1 MFPSLWC
8 RRAFNVGMTAGDRGH
23 VLVCCRW
30 RVSLCKAARKRSK
43 TTTDE
48 AQEAQSA
55 AVQLLSFDV
64 LACVV
69 SHVTFCRTME
79 RACMS
84 RRASMSV
91 RNVSFKNLPK
101 SLPVPCDPR
110 AHRGSRHRKNSDT
123 QFVSR
128 RRIGSTAASPHKSV
142 KECQIMSTMRYHAFK
157 HLQTSSVHHLFI
169 TSFILE
175 FHGSELSASML
186 WTGGWTVVKVP
197 SKLVT
202 ASAGACRCAALRGIY
217 WYLFELY
224 PIMRST
230 RTGSLPHGWHVLWS
244 QCRPEN
250 QERKAKKTA
259 VKSRSQRFKSLQK
272 LCSTRTHHW
281 NHLLQFGHFYSCV
294 SAVPPNL
301 LIIVA
306 VATSSTQNRWGI
318 DTCQVVWLH
327 AFWTPQ
333 KVSRVQQSIPQT
345 TRNTSTKKTSQP

>member
-1 MFPSLWC
+1 
-8 RRAFNVGMTAGDRGH
+8 
-23 VLVCCRW
+23 
-30 RVSLCKAARKRSK
+30 
-43 TTTDE
+43 
-48 AQEAQSA
+48 
-55 AVQLLSFDV
+55 
-64 LACVV
+64 
-69 SHVTFCRTME
+69 ME

-84 RRASMSV
+84 RRASMSQCQEMSGMWALKTLIPK
-91 RNVSFKNLPK
+91 VSLF
-101 SLPVPCDPR
+101 PVIPGHIVAQDIAR
-110 AHRGSRHRKNSDT
+110 TLTLNSCPGDGLVPLWQVLT
-123 QFVSR
+123 SQ
-128 RRIGSTAASPHKSV
+128 TV
-142 KECQIMSTMRYHAFK
+142 KECQIMSTMRSHAFK
-157 HLQTSSVHHLFI
+157 HLQTSSNIICSSLLSSWNFM
-169 TSFILE
+169 
-175 FHGSELSASML
+175 GQRMSELSASML

-318 DTCQVVWLH
+318 DTCVVWLH
-327 AFWTPQ
+327 AFWTQ
-333 KVSRVQQSIPQT
+333 KVSRVQQAIPQT